1 MLYKCFLYFHL
12 LLLVLANEAYTWD
25 ELAAAIR
32 KAYREIT
39 EVYVLPKLINFT
51 ESIHPYLND
60 ASKTPGWQELKKK
73 VCLQEIT
80 DTFKADF
87 SALTL
92 LFALFRISGIHWF
105 SLLSHLQKKCDI
117 QWWNKSSWN
126 CGMQAWCCKW
136 ELGRHN
142 WSTWYVI
149 LENFIHYSMLTLD
162 WLKCSL
168 LCCLWQV
175 LSSRSWK
182 TPYNYLTMK
191 IGGRNH
197 LETLKIMLSLLCP
210 MISSKNCTMVWMPP
224 QKESGEHAR

>member
-1 MLYKCFLYFHL
+1 MLSL
-12 LLLVLANEAYTWD
+12 LPPS
-25 ELAAAIR
+25 AACAS
-32 KAYREIT
+32 KW
-39 EVYVLPKLINFT
+39 
-51 ESIHPYLND
+51 SIHLGRACCRDQKSVQRNHWGLCSAQTYKLHRIHPSIFERCFQNSRL
-60 ASKTPGWQELKKK
+60 ARIKKK

-136 ELGRHN
+136 ELRRHN

-149 LENFIHYSMLTLD
+149 LENFIYYSMLTLD

-182 TPYNYLTMK
+182 TPWNYLTMK
-191 IGGRNH
+191 IGESNH
-197 LETLKIMLSLLCP
+197 LEQP
-210 MISSKNCTMVWMPP
+210 G
-224 QKESGEHAR
+224 KEPEPWVK